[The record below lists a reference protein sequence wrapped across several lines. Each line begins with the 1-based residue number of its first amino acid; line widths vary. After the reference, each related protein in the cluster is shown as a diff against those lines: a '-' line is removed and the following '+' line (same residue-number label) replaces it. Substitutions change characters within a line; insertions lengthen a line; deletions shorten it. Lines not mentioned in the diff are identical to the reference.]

1 MYVCFFDE
9 KDDRSWEKYD
19 VKFLNDTKRV
29 IQSILTKKITTNS
42 LAGSYASLEA
52 ILENSG
58 CGIYVADMSKSE
70 ILYMNNYCKQLLS
83 NIIEQNKLEKYIFS
97 HTAESRSFTEVYVT
111 EEDKWFREMRSELK
125 KVVWPDG
132 KTTAKN
138 TGTVILCSLGVG
150 VFIWVFDAV
159 AVLAVNTLVGLFA
172 A

>member
-83 NIIEQNKLEKYIFS
+83 NIIEQNKLEKYIFPILQR
-97 HTAESRSFTEVYVT
+97 AGALQRST
-111 EEDKWFREMRSELK
+111 
-125 KVVWPDG
+125 
-132 KTTAKN
+132 
-138 TGTVILCSLGVG
+138 
-150 VFIWVFDAV
+150 
-159 AVLAVNTLVGLFA
+159 
-172 A
+172 

>member
-1 MYVCFFDE
+1 MAE
-9 KDDRSWEKYD
+9 ANKAKKDR
-19 VKFLNDTKRV
+19 
-29 IQSILTKKITTNS
+29 
-42 LAGSYASLEA
+42 G
-52 ILENSG
+52 
-58 CGIYVADMSKSE
+58 
-70 ILYMNNYCKQLLS
+70 
-83 NIIEQNKLEKYIFS
+83 
-97 HTAESRSFTEVYVT
+97 
-111 EEDKWFREMRSELK
+111 KWFREMRSELK

>member
-1 MYVCFFDE
+1 MAE
-9 KDDRSWEKYD
+9 AKKKDR
-19 VKFLNDTKRV
+19 
-29 IQSILTKKITTNS
+29 
-42 LAGSYASLEA
+42 G
-52 ILENSG
+52 
-58 CGIYVADMSKSE
+58 
-70 ILYMNNYCKQLLS
+70 
-83 NIIEQNKLEKYIFS
+83 
-97 HTAESRSFTEVYVT
+97 
-111 EEDKWFREMRSELK
+111 KWFREMRSELK

>member
-1 MYVCFFDE
+1 MPEKFRLFMEKQAMRAAIFQPVNIDNRTQMYVCFFDE
-9 KDDRSWEKYD
+9 EDDRSWGKYD

-83 NIIEQNKLEKYIFS
+83 NIIEQNKLENIF
-97 HTAESRSFTEVYVT
+97 FPYC
-111 EEDKWFREMRSELK
+111 REPELYRGLRDGGGQ
-125 KVVWPDG
+125 VV
-132 KTTAKN
+132 
-138 TGTVILCSLGVG
+138 
-150 VFIWVFDAV
+150 
-159 AVLAVNTLVGLFA
+159 
-172 A
+172 